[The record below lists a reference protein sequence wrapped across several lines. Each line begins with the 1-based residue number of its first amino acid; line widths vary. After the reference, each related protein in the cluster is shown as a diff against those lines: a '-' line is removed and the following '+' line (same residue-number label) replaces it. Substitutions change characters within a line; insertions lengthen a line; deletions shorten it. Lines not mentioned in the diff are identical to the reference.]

1 MRLLGKMIE
10 VAAVLTLF
18 ILVIM
23 TIAAVIMRYCFH
35 MPLQW
40 TEEVSGLLMIWVVM
54 FGAVVAERD
63 NTHLSIPFLADALT
77 SRGQRMSAFSV
88 SLMSTYFAG
97 GHGLVSME
105 IELPGPHFKTT
116 QILKIS
122 WFWIDI
128 AVTVGAIGVA
138 CFTALQLIKK
148 TPRKEGE

>member
-1 MRLLGKMIE
+1 MRLLGKMVE

-18 ILVIM
+18 LLVII
-23 TIAAVIMRYCFH
+23 TIAAVIMRYCFN

-40 TEEVSGLLMIWVVM
+40 TEELSGLLMIWVVM

-77 SRGQRMSAFSV
+77 QRRQRVLTLFV
-88 SLMSTYFAG
+88 SLISILLLIIMAWSAWKLAAG
-97 GHGLVSME
+97 TA
-105 IELPGPHFKTT
+105 FKTT

-128 AVTVGAIGVA
+128 AVTIGAIGIA
-138 CFTALQLIKK
+138 CFTTLRLIKK
-148 TPRKEGE
+148 TPHKEGE

>member
-77 SRGQRMSAFSV
+77 PRVQRVLTLFV
-88 SLMSTYFAG
+88 SL
-97 GHGLVSME
+97 
-105 IELPGPHFKTT
+105 
-116 QILKIS
+116 IS
-122 WFWIDI
+122 IVLLSVMAWS
-128 AVTVGAIGVA
+128 A
-138 CFTALQLIKK
+138 
-148 TPRKEGE
+148 

>member
-77 SRGQRMSAFSV
+77 PRVQRVLTLFV
-88 SLMSTYFAG
+88 SLISIVLLSVMAWSAWKLAAG
-97 GHGLVSME
+97 TA
-105 IELPGPHFKTT
+105 FKTT

-128 AVTVGAIGVA
+128 AVTVGAIGIA
-138 CFTALQLIKK
+138 CFTALHLIKK
-148 TPRKEGE
+148 TPRKESE

>member
-1 MRLLGKMIE
+1 MRLLGKLIE

-23 TIAAVIMRYCFH
+23 TITAVIMRYCFH

-54 FGAVVAERD
+54 FGAIVAERD

-77 SRGQRMSAFSV
+77 PRWQRVLTFFV
-88 SLMSTYFAG
+88 SLISIILLIVMAWSAWKLAAG
-97 GHGLVSME
+97 TA
-105 IELPGPHFKTT
+105 FKTT

-128 AVTVGAIGVA
+128 AVTVGAIGIT
-138 CFTALQLIKK
+138 CFTALHLIKK
-148 TPRKEGE
+148 TPRKESE

>member
-1 MRLLGKMIE
+1 MRLLGKVIE

-77 SRGQRMSAFSV
+77 PRGQRVLTLFV
-88 SLMSTYFAG
+88 SLISIFLLIVMALSAWKLAAG
-97 GHGLVSME
+97 TA
-105 IELPGPHFKTT
+105 FKTT

-128 AVTVGAIGVA
+128 AVTVGAIGIA
-138 CFTALQLIKK
+138 CFTALHLIKK
-148 TPRKEGE
+148 TPRKECE

>member
-1 MRLLGKMIE
+1 MRLLGKVIE

-23 TIAAVIMRYCFH
+23 TIAAVIMRYCLN

-77 SRGQRMSAFSV
+77 PRGQRVLTLFV
-88 SLMSTYFAG
+88 SLISIVLLIVMAWSAWKLAAG
-97 GHGLVSME
+97 TA
-105 IELPGPHFKTT
+105 FKTT

-128 AVTVGAIGVA
+128 AVTVGAIGIA
-138 CFTALQLIKK
+138 CFTALHLIKK
-148 TPRKEGE
+148 TPRKECE

>member
-1 MRLLGKMIE
+1 MRLLGKMVE

-18 ILVIM
+18 LLVII
-23 TIAAVIMRYCFH
+23 TIAAVIMRYCFN

-40 TEEVSGLLMIWVVM
+40 TEEFSGLLMIWVVM

-77 SRGQRMSAFSV
+77 RRRQRVLTLFV
-88 SLMSTYFAG
+88 SLISILLLIIMAWSAWKLVAG
-97 GHGLVSME
+97 TA
-105 IELPGPHFKTT
+105 FKTT

-128 AVTVGAIGVA
+128 AVTIGAIGIA
-138 CFTALQLIKK
+138 CFTTLRLIKK
-148 TPRKEGE
+148 TSHKEGE

>member
-1 MRLLGKMIE
+1 MIE

-77 SRGQRMSAFSV
+77 SRGQRILAFLV
-88 SLMSTYFAG
+88 SDVYYFAG

-105 IELPGPHFKTT
+105 ISCRDSL
-116 QILKIS
+116 
-122 WFWIDI
+122 
-128 AVTVGAIGVA
+128 
-138 CFTALQLIKK
+138 
-148 TPRKEGE
+148 

>member
-63 NTHLSIPFLADALT
+63 NTHLSIPFLPAALT
-77 SRGQRMSAFSV
+77 SRGQRILAFLV
-88 SLMSTYFAG
+88 SLMSIILLVVMAWSAWKLAAG
-97 GHGLVSME
+97 TA
-105 IELPGPHFKTT
+105 FKTT

>member
-1 MRLLGKMIE
+1 MRLLGKVIE

-23 TIAAVIMRYCFH
+23 TIAAVIMRYCLN

-77 SRGQRMSAFSV
+77 PRGQRVLTLFV
-88 SLMSTYFAG
+88 SLISIVLLIVMALSAWKLAAG
-97 GHGLVSME
+97 TA
-105 IELPGPHFKTT
+105 FKTT

-128 AVTVGAIGVA
+128 AVMVGAIGIA
-138 CFTALQLIKK
+138 CFTALHLIKK
-148 TPRKEGE
+148 TPRKECE

>member
-1 MRLLGKMIE
+1 MRLLGKMVE

-18 ILVIM
+18 LLVII
-23 TIAAVIMRYCFH
+23 TIAAVIMRYCFN

-40 TEEVSGLLMIWVVM
+40 TEELSGLLMIWVVM

-77 SRGQRMSAFSV
+77 QRRQRVLTLFV
-88 SLMSTYFAG
+88 SLISILLLIIMAWSAWKLAAG
-97 GHGLVSME
+97 TA
-105 IELPGPHFKTT
+105 FKTT

-128 AVTVGAIGVA
+128 AVTIGAIGIA
-138 CFTALQLIKK
+138 CFTTLRLIKK
-148 TPRKEGE
+148 TPYKEGE

>member
-1 MRLLGKMIE
+1 MRLLGKVIE

-23 TIAAVIMRYCFH
+23 TIAAVIMRYCLN

-77 SRGQRMSAFSV
+77 PRGQRVLTLFV
-88 SLMSTYFAG
+88 SLISIFLLIVMALSAWKLAAG
-97 GHGLVSME
+97 TA
-105 IELPGPHFKTT
+105 FKTT

-128 AVTVGAIGVA
+128 AVTVGAIGIA
-138 CFTALQLIKK
+138 CFTALHLIKK
-148 TPRKEGE
+148 TPRKECE

>member
-54 FGAVVAERD
+54 FGAVAERD

-77 SRGQRMSAFSV
+77 SRGQRILAFLV
-88 SLMSTYFAG
+88 SLMSIILLVVMAWSAWKLAAG
-97 GHGLVSME
+97 TA
-105 IELPGPHFKTT
+105 FKTT

>member
-77 SRGQRMSAFSV
+77 PRVQRVLTLFV
-88 SLMSTYFAG
+88 SLISIVLLSVMAWSAWKLAAG
-97 GHGLVSME
+97 TA
-105 IELPGPHFKTT
+105 FKTT

-128 AVTVGAIGVA
+128 AVTVGAIGIA
-138 CFTALQLIKK
+138 CFTALPLIKK

>member
-1 MRLLGKMIE
+1 MRLLGKVIE

-23 TIAAVIMRYCFH
+23 TIAAVIMRYCFN

-77 SRGQRMSAFSV
+77 PRWQRILTLFV
-88 SLMSTYFAG
+88 SLVSIILLIVMAWSAWKLAAG
-97 GHGLVSME
+97 TA
-105 IELPGPHFKTT
+105 FKTT

-128 AVTVGAIGVA
+128 AVTVGAIGIA
-138 CFTALQLIKK
+138 CFTALHLIKK
-148 TPRKEGE
+148 TPNKEGE

>member
-1 MRLLGKMIE
+1 MRLLGKVIE

-23 TIAAVIMRYCFH
+23 TIAAVIMRYCFN

-40 TEEVSGLLMIWVVM
+40 TEEVSGLLM

-77 SRGQRMSAFSV
+77 PRWQRVLTLCV
-88 SLMSTYFAG
+88 SLISIVLLIVMAWSAWKLAAG
-97 GHGLVSME
+97 TA
-105 IELPGPHFKTT
+105 FKTT

-128 AVTVGAIGVA
+128 AVTVGAIGIA
-138 CFTALQLIKK
+138 CFTALHLIKK

>member
-40 TEEVSGLLMIWVVM
+40 TEEVSGLLM

-77 SRGQRMSAFSV
+77 SRGQRILAFLV
-88 SLMSTYFAG
+88 SLMSIILLVVMAWSAWKLAAG
-97 GHGLVSME
+97 TA
-105 IELPGPHFKTT
+105 FKTT

>member
-1 MRLLGKMIE
+1 MRLLGKMVE

-18 ILVIM
+18 LLVII
-23 TIAAVIMRYCFH
+23 TIAAVIMRYCFN

-40 TEEVSGLLMIWVVM
+40 TEEFSGLLMIWVVM

-77 SRGQRMSAFSV
+77 QRRQRVLTLFV
-88 SLMSTYFAG
+88 SLISILLLIIMAWSAWKLAAG
-97 GHGLVSME
+97 TA
-105 IELPGPHFKTT
+105 FKTT

-128 AVTVGAIGVA
+128 AVTIGAIGIA
-138 CFTALQLIKK
+138 C
-148 TPRKEGE
+148 

>member
-1 MRLLGKMIE
+1 MRLLGKVIE

-23 TIAAVIMRYCFH
+23 TIAAVIMRYCLN

-77 SRGQRMSAFSV
+77 PRGQRVLTLFV
-88 SLMSTYFAG
+88 SLISIVLLIVMALSAWKLAAG
-97 GHGLVSME
+97 TA
-105 IELPGPHFKTT
+105 FKTT

-128 AVTVGAIGVA
+128 AVTVGSIGIA
-138 CFTALQLIKK
+138 CFTALHLIKK
-148 TPRKEGE
+148 TPRKECE

>member
-1 MRLLGKMIE
+1 MRLLGKVIE

-23 TIAAVIMRYCFH
+23 TIAAVIMRYCLN

-77 SRGQRMSAFSV
+77 PRGQRVLTLFV
-88 SLMSTYFAG
+88 SLISIVLLIVMALSAWKLAAG
-97 GHGLVSME
+97 TA
-105 IELPGPHFKTT
+105 FKTT

-128 AVTVGAIGVA
+128 AVTVGAIGIA
-138 CFTALQLIKK
+138 CFTALHLIKK
-148 TPRKEGE
+148 TPRKECE